1 MSVFWAVFLLCSL
14 LTPSQGR
21 GIMSSLPKADVDD
34 ITDSLPKNDLQ
45 KLPVGFLG
53 GNLPNGLPEKGGP
66 RGRVLGRRGV
76 LGGLLGGG
84 DGVLGGLLGGG
95 DGAVGGLLGGGDG
108 VLGGLLDGDG
118 VLGGLLDG
126 DGVLGGLLDG
136 DGVLGGLL
144 DGDGV
149 LGGLLGRDGVLDGLL
164 GRDGLVDSLLDAVL
178 DLLLGKNGLIGNLLG
193 GNGGDLTG
201 PKIVNNT
208 LPKITLRSLPGFG
221 HHVGFNTWLLVE
233 TTSEPGEAPCVQ
245 VEADADMLVQH
256 KWAAPQSSEDCKTFE
271 INVHLRPNVP
281 LVDEPLKHSLKDAL
295 RGVGCDIVNTRLDAV
310 STLLGSRTPAL
321 PLGALGDLPPFSIL
335 GGDAIQLHLHVS
347 APLPPAQ
354 TPLGLNAGD
363 AEGGAVA
370 PAQGPSLPATL
381 LLAPGHPPRLSL
393 SPRALGVLLE
403 PVRGG
408 AFDLNITSAMVPD
421 SLLLSTSA
429 LLPLIPQ
436 LARVL
441 PGSLPLE
448 LHVRVADE
456 PVVAVT
462 GRRATATL
470 KASVAVLSPALQ
482 SSQRPLFSLDTDVV
496 LNAIPS
502 VSDGRLRLS
511 LALDSVDLTRAPP
524 GLDPRSVSQLEGW
537 LKQVLMAAHVPA
549 INDASAVSV
558 PLPTILN
565 TNLRSVK
572 VDITDASSHFFRISV
587 AI

>member
-1 MSVFWAVFLLCSL
+1 KMSVFWAVFLLCSL

-34 ITDSLPKNDLQ
+34 
-45 KLPVGFLG
+45 
-53 GNLPNGLPEKGGP
+53 
-66 RGRVLGRRGV
+66 
-76 LGGLLGGG
+76 
-84 DGVLGGLLGGG
+84 
-95 DGAVGGLLGGGDG
+95 G

-118 VLGGLLDG
+118 VLGGLLDK
-126 DGVLGGLLDG
+126 
-136 DGVLGGLL
+136 
-144 DGDGV
+144 DGV

-271 INVHLRPNVP
+271 INIHLSTFYSPATNLRHFLLPVFLLPRPKVP

-335 GGDAIQLHLHVS
+335 GGDAIQLHLH
-347 APLPPAQ
+347 
-354 TPLGLNAGD
+354 LNAGD

-381 LLAPGHPPRLSL
+381 LLATGHPPRLSL

-572 VDITDASSHFFRISV
+572 VDITDVR
-587 AI
+587 